1 MTRAEER
8 ALEAYPTQDMYSSLL
23 DGSNRLKREVFIN
36 GYEQAEKDINKEL
49 MNIMADVSEKQE
61 KAMYADYGIHIDT
74 SNASDTSV
82 AYVFKGDKVVDLLTW
97 EDIKKI
103 SRILDIMV
111 DDDLKGE
118 IPKEW
123 GEKEYYE
130 EVLRRFN
137 KAKEEEL

>member
-1 MTRAEER
+1 MSKKAEQR
-8 ALEAYPTQDMYSSLL
+8 ALEAYPHYTAENFD
-23 DGSNRLKREVFIN
+23 DVIKARKFFAK
-36 GYEQAEKDINKEL
+36 GYELAEKDL
-49 MNIMADVSEKQE
+49 A
-61 KAMYADYGIHIDT
+61 
-74 SNASDTSV
+74 
-82 AYVFKGDKVVDLLTW
+82 LTW

-123 GEKEYYE
+123 GEEEYYE

-137 KAKEEEL
+137 KVKEEE

>member
-1 MTRAEER
+1 
-8 ALEAYPTQDMYSSLL
+8 
-23 DGSNRLKREVFIN
+23 VFIN
-36 GYEQAEKDINKEL
+36 GYEQAEKDL
-49 MNIMADVSEKQE
+49 A
-61 KAMYADYGIHIDT
+61 
-74 SNASDTSV
+74 
-82 AYVFKGDKVVDLLTW
+82 LTW

>member
-1 MTRAEER
+1 MTKAEQA
-8 ALEAYPTQDMYSSLL
+8 ALEAYPHYMAENL
-23 DGSNRLKREVFIN
+23 DNVIKARKFFAK
-36 GYEQAEKDINKEL
+36 GYELAEKDL
-49 MNIMADVSEKQE
+49 A
-61 KAMYADYGIHIDT
+61 
-74 SNASDTSV
+74 
-82 AYVFKGDKVVDLLTW
+82 LTW

-123 GEKEYYE
+123 GEEEYYE

-137 KAKEEEL
+137 KVKEEE